1 MKRIETVKDR
11 KTFDDI
17 IRNGNFIKNQ
27 HFVIYNKESDN
38 STTKFGVAVSN
49 KLGKAH
55 IRNKLKRQ
63 VRSLI
68 DDNKNMFKNGS
79 NYIIMIRK
87 TCTEAD
93 FSSMKSAFISLLE
106 NNRVK

>member
-17 IRNGNFIKNQ
+17 IRNGKFIKNQ
-27 HFVIYNKESDN
+27 HFVIYNKESN
-38 STTKFGVAVSN
+38 EEKPKYGVAVSN

-68 DDNKNMFKNGS
+68 DENKNMFKNRA

-93 FSSMKSAFISLLE
+93 FSTMKKAFISLLE
-106 NNRVK
+106 KNR

>member
-17 IRNGNFIKNQ
+17 IRNGKFKKNQ
-27 HFVIYNKESDN
+27 HFVIYNKESEN
-38 STTKFGVAVSN
+38 EIPKYGIAVSN

-55 IRNKLKRQ
+55 VRNKLKRQ
-63 VRSLI
+63 VRCLI
-68 DDNKNMFKNGS
+68 DENKNMFKNGA

-87 TCTEAD
+87 TCTESD
-93 FSSMKSAFISLLE
+93 FSTMKNAFYSLLE

>member
-1 MKRIETVKDR
+1 MKRVETVKDR

-17 IRNGNFIKNQ
+17 IRNGKFVKNQ
-27 HFVIYNKESDN
+27 HFVIYNKESNND
-38 STTKFGVAVSN
+38 TPKYGVAVSN

-55 IRNKLKRQ
+55 VRNKLKRQ

-68 DDNKNMFKNGS
+68 DENKNMFKNGS

-93 FSSMKSAFISLLE
+93 FSSMKQAFISLLE
-106 NNRVK
+106 K